1 MSRTTKKSAPNKEE
15 VGKRLRQIR
24 VELSKTQEEFGEL
37 IGVSYGSIARYE
49 KGDVPDL
56 ALIAIEY
63 VYRFSKRWIL
73 FGQGDKHIKPEL
85 AGVTADDIAMIK
97 FLKSTDTNLYKI
109 TIELMQIRLGWDGIE
124 RRRGAKKRKH

>member
-1 MSRTTKKSAPNKEE
+1 MSRITKKRGPIREE
-15 VGKRLRQIR
+15 VGKRIRQIR
-24 VELSKTQEEFGEL
+24 VEFGKTQEEFGEP

-63 VYRFSKRWIL
+63 VYRCSKRWIL
-73 FGQGDKHIKPEL
+73 LGQGDKYVKPEL
-85 AGVTADDIAMIK
+85 AGITAEDVTMIK
-97 FLKSTDTNLYKI
+97 FLKSTDTSLYKV
-109 TIELMQIRLGWDGIE
+109 TIELMQMKLNWDGIE